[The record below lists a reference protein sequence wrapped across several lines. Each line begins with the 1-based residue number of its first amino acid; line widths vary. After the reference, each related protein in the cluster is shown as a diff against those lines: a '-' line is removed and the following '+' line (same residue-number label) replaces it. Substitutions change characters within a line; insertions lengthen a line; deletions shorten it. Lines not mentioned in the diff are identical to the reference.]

1 MKDIV
6 DIDIRVRYAETDQM
20 GVAYYANYLVWF
32 EVGRGELCR
41 KKGFNYSKLESL
53 GYRLVVTD
61 VHCHYRNSARYDEL
75 VTVRTWLKELHKR
88 MITFGYQILRKD
100 GGGEELIA
108 QGETRHVTLGSN
120 GTPKSLPKEFFDL
133 LVQ

>member
-1 MKDIV
+1 
-6 DIDIRVRYAETDQM
+6 M

-32 EVGRGELCR
+32 EVGRGEFCR
-41 KKGFNYSKLESL
+41 EKGFSYVKLEAL

-75 VTVRTWLKELHKR
+75 VTVRTWLKEVHKR

-100 GGGEELIA
+100 RSNEELIA
-108 QGETRHVTLGSN
+108 EGETRHVNLDSS